1 MNPAHKTRI
10 VTGLIIA
17 VVLLIALFTGGWL
30 FFLLVLAVSVLAQWE
45 FYTMFRPGKSAVEYK
60 ILSLF
65 CGAALV
71 TGTFL
76 GVTGNAAHLMI
87 AAFLLIA
94 LLFLF
99 RFGRGKET
107 TFADP
112 ALALAGI
119 LYLPFILQFALN
131 LTPAHIL
138 LILLASAGT
147 DTGGYYAG
155 AKYGKHHVWPSV
167 SPKKTWEGSLGG
179 ILLCMVLVAAYG
191 KIILG
196 GSVWGWL
203 AMGVLLN
210 IASQMGDCFES
221 ALKRSAGV
229 KDSSNLL
236 PGHGGILD
244 RIDSILFA
252 LPTYVLFQSVLVP
265 ETVSLASSTPLL

>member
-10 VTGLIIA
+10 VTGFIIA
-17 VVLLIALFTGGWL
+17 VVLLIALFSGGWL
-30 FFLLVLAVSVLAQWE
+30 FFLLVLAVSALAQWE
-45 FYTMFRPGKSAVEYK
+45 FYTMLWAGKTALEYK
-60 ILSLF
+60 IAAIL

-71 TGTFL
+71 MGSFL
-76 GVTGNAAHLMI
+76 YGPGNAAHLML
-87 AAFLLIA
+87 AGFLIIA

-107 TFADP
+107 TFTDP
-112 ALALAGI
+112 AIALAGI
-119 LYLPFILQFALN
+119 VYLPFILQCALS

-138 LILLASAGT
+138 PILLASVGT

-155 AKYGKHHVWPSV
+155 AKYGKRHIWPSV

-179 ILLCMVLVAAYG
+179 LVLCVVLVTIYG
-191 KIILG
+191 KAVLG
-196 GSVWGWL
+196 GSVSGWL
-203 AMGVLLN
+203 GMGLLLN
-210 IASQMGDCFES
+210 VASQLGDFFES
-221 ALKRSAGV
+221 ALKRSVGV

-252 LPTYVLFQSVLVP
+252 LPTYVLFQSALVP
-265 ETVSLASSTPLL
+265 VATNLATVVPVP